1 MWHAAWD
8 SKYNV
13 YIMQNQV
20 RAPAGQRHKAV
31 DRSTNTTATH
41 SSAPQ
46 GLSTK
51 HTQCALSLS
60 SVQLVWPY
68 GVPIQFPIARFLRVF
83 YTTARFLR
91 VFYTLDCP
99 TNQYPLSSGCGGR
112 EQINLLVL

>member
-1 MWHAAWD
+1 MRHAAWG

-91 VFYTLDCP
+91 VFYTLDRSTYQHP
-99 TNQYPLSSGCGGR
+99 FSSGRGGR
-112 EQINLLVL
+112 EQINLLV